1 MKHNPSMER
10 STCQSGG
17 LSDSQAREP
26 EPTAIADVAGAVAHE
41 VANAVS
47 AIAGWAEL
55 GLEGA
60 TDPREALALIARCAR
75 TAEHAAR
82 RMLRVSRGDTS
93 DEPLVLLDVSE
104 LSREL
109 IQLLSITARQAR
121 VQLKPSIEPS
131 LGLRATQGHWF
142 TLLWN
147 LVKNAIE
154 ASPEGASVHI
164 TLCGD
169 EVGVDLSVRDEGPG
183 LDEAAQ
189 VRIFSPFVT
198 TKSTGTG
205 LGLHLVQEAVEGL
218 GGHIILRSAPGRG
231 ATFRVHLPRGNR
243 LSEIL
248 AVPPIDAPVVTESEK
263 APRRG
268 TAIDAH
274 LLVVDD
280 DDALREMLATALS
293 LRGARITT
301 ARSAEE
307 AYTRVGPFD
316 AALIDMTLGDIR
328 GDELLAQLRKRG
340 TVSAAMLVTGSAHT
354 PRLVPG
360 GEPDDWFRKPFEV
373 SELVE
378 RVQRIL
384 DRHQMLKSAVAAVGR

>member
-1 MKHNPSMER
+1 MR
-10 STCQSGG
+10 RT
-17 LSDSQAREP
+17 
-26 EPTAIADVAGAVAHE
+26 DVSPIVDAAGAVAHE

-75 TAEHAAR
+75 TAEQTAR
-82 RMLRVSRGDTS
+82 RMLRFSRGETGEEALFLLNAS
-93 DEPLVLLDVSE
+93 ELTEELVL
-104 LSREL
+104 
-109 IQLLSITARQAR
+109 LLSITARQAR
-121 VQLKPSIEPS
+121 VELRTSIEPEIF
-131 LGLRATQGHWF
+131 LRGSQAHWF
-142 TLLWN
+142 TVLWN

-154 ASPEGASVHI
+154 ASPAGASVH
-164 TLCGD
+164 
-169 EVGVDLSVRDEGPG
+169 VGLQGNDVGLDLTVRDEGSG

-205 LGLHLVQEAVEGL
+205 LGLHLVQATVETL
-218 GGHIILRSAPGRG
+218 GGHIQVRSAPGRG
-231 ATFRVHLPRGNR
+231 ATFKVHLPRAGR
-243 LSEIL
+243 TSE
-248 AVPPIDAPVVTESEK
+248 VFGVAPLEEPRSADSEK
-263 APRRG
+263 APKRR
-268 TAIDAH
+268 TELHAS

-293 LRGARITT
+293 LRGARVTT

-307 AYTRVGPFD
+307 ACTHKGPFD
-316 AALIDMTLGDIR
+316 VALIDMTLGDLR
-328 GDELLAQLRKRG
+328 GDELLAQLRRRG

-373 SELVE
+373 AELVE
-378 RVQRIL
+378 RIARIL
-384 DRHQMLKSAVAAVGR
+384 DRHQMLQSAVSSIGR